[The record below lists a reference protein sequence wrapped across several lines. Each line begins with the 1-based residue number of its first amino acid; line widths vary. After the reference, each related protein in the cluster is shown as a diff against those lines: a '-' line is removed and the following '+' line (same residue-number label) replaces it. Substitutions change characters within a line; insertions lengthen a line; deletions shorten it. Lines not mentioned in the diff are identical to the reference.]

1 MNGLTISPFIASL
14 PKVELHIH
22 IEGTLQPALRWKL
35 AHRNNIPLPY
45 DTYEDLLASYNIT
58 FNHRPEL
65 NGRQPGVPTFLEAY
79 FAGCEVLRTEDDFYE
94 LAMAYF
100 TRCKEMNVRYCEP
113 FFDIQ
118 AHTRRGV
125 PAAAVLDGYLRAQRD
140 GAVELGITSNW
151 IFCFIRDEPVADGL
165 AAYEEARPWA
175 AGAAAAAASGTI
187 PGGKG
192 LFHAVGLA
200 SNAYERPPM
209 LFEEGFLRARADGLH
224 VTMHCDFGQKD
235 THAHIREAVFEVCGG
250 RGAERIDHGLD
261 VEPDEGEEDDAAVLS
276 LLSRGL
282 KDRGIGLTLCPH
294 AYHRRT
300 AAEVLFPRIKRLID
314 SGVKVCINSD
324 DPVYMHD
331 VWIDGNMEKVYHY
344 CKLTKG
350 EMVQLVRNAVEMSWA
365 SDDVK
370 TAILEELGGF

>member
-35 AHRNNIPLPY
+35 AQRNNIPLPQY
-45 DTYEDLLASYNIT
+45 PTYQDLLASYNIT

-79 FAGCEVLRTEDDFYE
+79 FAGCEVLRTEEDFYE
-94 LAMAYF
+94 LAMEYLA
-100 TRCKEMNVRYCEP
+100 RCKQMNVRYCEP

-140 GAVELGITSNW
+140 GAAQFGVQSNW
-151 IFCFIRDEPVADGL
+151 IFCFIRDEPVEAGL
-165 AAYEEARPWA
+165 AAYEAARPWA
-175 AGAAAAAASGTI
+175 AAAAGTRPESGGSG
-187 PGGKG
+187 PRKG

-200 SNAYERPPM
+200 SNAFERPPM
-209 LFEEGFLRARADGLH
+209 LFEQGFRRAQEDGLH

-235 THAHIREAVFEVCGG
+235 THAHVREAIFAVCGG
-250 RGAERIDHGLD
+250 QGAERIDHGLD
-261 VEPDEGEEDDAAVLS
+261 AEDDAA
-276 LLSRGL
+276 LLLGL

-300 AAEVLFPRIKRLID
+300 ATEVLFPKIRRLLD
-314 SGVKVCINSD
+314 AGVQVCINSD

-331 VWIDGNMEKVYHY
+331 VWIDGNMEKVYRY
-344 CKLTKG
+344 CQLDKSD
-350 EMVQLVRNAVEMSWA
+350 MVQLVRNAVDMSWA
-365 SDDVK
+365 DDSVK
-370 TAILEELGGF
+370 ESIRKELDTIPI

>member
-1 MNGLTISPFIASL
+1 MNGLTISSFIASL

-35 AHRNNIPLPY
+35 AHRNSVPLPY
-45 DTYEDLLASYNIT
+45 ATYEDLLASYNIT

-94 LAMAYF
+94 LAMAYL
-100 TRCKEMNVRYCEP
+100 TRCKAMNVRYCEP

-140 GAVELGITSNW
+140 GAADLGVSSNW
-151 IFCFIRDEPVADGL
+151 IFCFIRDEPVPDGL
-165 AAYEEARPWA
+165 AAYEAARPWA
-175 AGAAAAAASGTI
+175 AGTT
-187 PGGKG
+187 GGKG

-209 LFEEGFLRARADGLH
+209 LFEEGFQRARADGLH

-235 THAHIREAVFEVCGG
+235 TLAHMREAVFEVCGG
-250 RGAERIDHGLD
+250 LGAERIDHGLD
-261 VEPDEGEEDDAAVLS
+261 AEGDAAVL
-276 LLSRGL
+276 RGL
-282 KDRGIGLTLCPH
+282 KERGIGLTLCPH

-300 AAEVLFPRIKRLID
+300 AAEILFPKIRRLIEA
-314 SGVKVCINSD
+314 GVKICINSD
-324 DPVYMHD
+324 DPTYMHD

-344 CKLTKG
+344 CRLEKR
-350 EMVQLVRNAVEMSWA
+350 EMVQLVRNAVDMSWA
-365 SDDVK
+365 GDNMK
-370 TAILEELGGF
+370 KAILEELRQFD

>member
-1 MNGLTISPFIASL
+1 MNDLAISPFIASL

-35 AHRNNIPLPY
+35 AHRNNVPLPY
-45 DTYEDLLASYNIT
+45 ATYEDLLASYNIT

-79 FAGCEVLRTEDDFYE
+79 FAGCEVLRTENDFYE
-94 LAMAYF
+94 LAMAYL

-140 GAVELGITSNW
+140 GAAELGVKSNW

-165 AAYEEARPWA
+165 AAYEAARPWA
-175 AGAAAAAASGTI
+175 AAAAADGTRI
-187 PGGKG
+187 PDGKG
-192 LFHAVGLA
+192 LFNAVGLA

-209 LFEEGFLRARADGLH
+209 LFEQGFQRARADGLH

-235 THAHIREAVFEVCGG
+235 THAHMNEAVFEVCGG

-261 VEPDEGEEDDAAVLS
+261 AEDAAELVQ
-276 LLSRGL
+276 GL

-300 AAEVLFPRIKRLID
+300 AAEVLFPKIKRLID
-314 SGVKVCINSD
+314 SGVKVSINSD

-344 CKLTKG
+344 CKLGKE

-370 TAILEELGGF
+370 TAILEELGQF

>member
-1 MNGLTISPFIASL
+1 MNGLAISPFIASL

-45 DTYEDLLASYNIT
+45 ETYDALLASYNIT

-65 NGRQPGVPTFLEAY
+65 NGPQPGVPTFLEAY
-79 FAGCEVLRTEDDFYE
+79 FAGCEVLHTEDDFYE
-94 LAMAYF
+94 LAMAYLA
-100 TRCKEMNVRYCEP
+100 RCKDMNVRYCEP

-125 PAAAVLDGYLRAQRD
+125 PAAAVLNGYLRAQRD
-140 GAVELGITSNW
+140 GAAQLGVTSNW
-151 IFCFIRDEPVADGL
+151 IFCFLRDEPVADGL
-165 AAYEEARPWA
+165 AAYEAARPWA
-175 AGAAAAAASGTI
+175 AGTI
-187 PGGKG
+187 TGGKG

-209 LFEEGFLRARADGLH
+209 LFEEGFARARADGLH

-235 THAHIREAVFEVCGG
+235 THAHMREAVFEVCGG

-261 VEPDEGEEDDAAVLS
+261 AEGNEELVQ
-276 LLSRGL
+276 GL
-282 KDRGIGLTLCPH
+282 RERGIGLTLCPH

-300 AAEVLFPRIKRLID
+300 AAEVLFPKIRRLVKA
-314 SGVKVCINSD
+314 GVKVCINSD

-331 VWIDGNMEKVYHY
+331 VWIDGNMEKVYHN
-344 CKLTKG
+344 CRLEKK
-350 EMVQLVRNAVEMSWA
+350 EMVQLVKNSVEMSWA
-365 SDDVK
+365 DDGIK
-370 TAILEELGGF
+370 TSILEELGQFE

>member
-1 MNGLTISPFIASL
+1 MNGLAISPFIASL

-45 DTYEDLLASYNIT
+45 ATYDALLASYAIT

-94 LAMAYF
+94 LAMAYL
-100 TRCKEMNVRYCEP
+100 TRCQAMNVRYCEP

-140 GAVELGITSNW
+140 GAASLGVASNW
-151 IFCFIRDEPVADGL
+151 IFCFLRDEPVADGL
-165 AAYEEARPWA
+165 AAYEAARPWA
-175 AGAAAAAASGTI
+175 ASGK
-187 PGGKG
+187 GKG

-200 SNAYERPPM
+200 SNAYGRPPM
-209 LFEEGFLRARADGLH
+209 LFEEGFQRVMADGLH
-224 VTMHCDFGQKD
+224 VTMHCDFGQQD
-235 THAHIREAVFEVCGG
+235 TRAHVREAVFAVCGG

-261 VEPDEGEEDDAAVLS
+261 AEDDPEVLRA
-276 LLSRGL
+276 LRA
-282 KDRGIGLTLCPH
+282 RGIGLTLCPH

-300 AAEVLFPRIKRLID
+300 AAEVLFPKIRRLMEA
-314 SGVKVCINSD
+314 GVKVCINSD

-344 CKLTKG
+344 CRLEKG
-350 EMVQLVRNAVEMSWA
+350 EMVQLVRNAVDMSWA
-365 SDDVK
+365 GDDVK
-370 TAILEELGGF
+370 KAILEELCEFDE